1 MRGLQVLVYEALRC
15 VRPQATHTLV
25 TTLALREGLD
35 DVELAVFVAS
45 NT

>member
-1 MRGLQVLVYEALRC
+1 VYEALRC
-15 VRPQATHTLV
+15 MRPQATH
-25 TTLALREGLD
+25 TLALREGLD